1 MCTRTVTIK
10 AIDAVKSIREGM
22 SDAALME
29 KFHICSEGLQSLFKQ
44 LEAAGI
50 LKRSELEKRSLLS
63 HQSVALDVSRAPF
76 PVVNPKKPLI
86 DAGEAL
92 RCIKE
97 GMDDATLMKKY
108 NLSIR
113 GVQSLLKKLLTRGV
127 IREEELKKRSAS
139 FRDSV
144 VVDEEAQTNRPS
156 ADEIDGTRLLDRVR
170 SGAQRKNL
178 MDEYKVSATAL
189 GRALQKLVA
198 EGLMTQAELEHSLPT
213 YRKHFEILHRDTGAV
228 VYQGASDSLAQL
240 VEQAISL
247 RVDLSGADFSSVDL
261 ARADLSGGRFCKANF
276 RNACL
281 LGTDFTGA
289 NLAKATL
296 VSSNLFGA
304 VLYKTN
310 LAGADL
316 SDANLAMVYAMWAFL
331 PAANL
336 AESNLS
342 QANFA
347 GAHLANAY
355 LFETILKETNLTG
368 AYLEGVNLDAAKKI
382 GFG

>member
-1 MCTRTVTIK
+1 MRTVTIK
-10 AIDAVKSIREGM
+10 AIEAVKSIREGM

-50 LKRSELEKRSLLS
+50 LKRSELEKRSSLS
-63 HQSVALDVSRAPF
+63 HQSVALDVSRATF
-76 PVVNPKKPLI
+76 PVANPKKPLI

-97 GMDDATLMKKY
+97 GMDDAALMKKY

-113 GVQSLLKKLLTRGV
+113 GVQSLLKKLSARGV
-127 IREEELKKRSAS
+127 LREEELKKRPSS

-144 VVDEEAQTNRPS
+144 VVEEEEAQTNRPS
-156 ADEIDGTRLLDRVR
+156 ADEIDVMRLLGRVR
-170 SGAQRKNL
+170 SGAHRKNL
-178 MDEYKVSATAL
+178 MDDYKISATTL

-198 EGLMTQAELEHSLPT
+198 EGLMTQGELENKLPA
-213 YRKHFEILHRDTGAV
+213 YPRHHRILHRDTGSII
-228 VYQGASDSLAQL
+228 YQGESDSLAQL
-240 VEQAISL
+240 VEEAISR
-247 RVDLSGADFSSVDL
+247 RVDFSGADFSSVDL
-261 ARADLSGGRFCKANF
+261 ARADLSGGRFCKADF

-336 AESNLS
+336 AECNLS
-342 QANFA
+342 QANFS
-347 GAHLANAY
+347 GAHLANAH